1 MSDKNDVRIAKPCPK
16 NWNEM
21 TGDDQSRFCSHCEK
35 SVHNLA
41 EMSAGDAEQLLC
53 NTSGRVCIRMVNGPQ
68 GSFKTKQGWFRRV
81 ALAGAA
87 TLTLVP
93 LTACGPTENSGMI
106 GKVVEPDQTQPD
118 PGYKSNATV
127 GETVAEPSPRMGDMV
142 PPDVEQGEVAPENTP
157 IMGKAAC
164 PPEKEE
170 PEERYITL
178 GISAPVPTEI
188 APELGESDSR

>member
-16 NWNEM
+16 DWNEM

-41 EMSAGDAEQLLC
+41 EMSANDAEQLLC
-53 NTSGRVCIRMVNGPQ
+53 NTSGRVCIRMVRGPQ

-87 TLTLVP
+87 TLTLIPMTGCEPGYATVTGDAVAP
-93 LTACGPTENSGMI
+93 
-106 GKVVEPDQTQPD
+106 PDQSQPD
-118 PGYKSNATV
+118 PGYKSNAAL

-157 IMGKAAC
+157 LMGKAAC

-178 GISAPVPTEI
+178 GISVAVPIEP
-188 APELGESDSR
+188 APELSESESR

>member
-16 NWNEM
+16 DWNEM

-41 EMSAGDAEQLLC
+41 ELSAGDAEQLLC
-53 NTSGRVCIRMVNGPQ
+53 NTSGRVCIRMVSGPQ

-93 LTACGPTENSGMI
+93 LTACGPTENSGMV
-106 GKVVEPDQTQPD
+106 GKVLEPDQTQPD
-118 PGYKSNATV
+118 PGYKSNADI
-127 GETVAEPSPRMGDMV
+127 GEAAAEPPQVMGDV
-142 PPDVEQGEVAPENTP
+142 APPNIVEQGEAAPENTP
-157 IMGKAAC
+157 IMGKAVC

-170 PEERYITL
+170 P
-178 GISAPVPTEI
+178 TELMGSVVFPI
-188 APELGESDSR
+188 ESDPELGESDSQ